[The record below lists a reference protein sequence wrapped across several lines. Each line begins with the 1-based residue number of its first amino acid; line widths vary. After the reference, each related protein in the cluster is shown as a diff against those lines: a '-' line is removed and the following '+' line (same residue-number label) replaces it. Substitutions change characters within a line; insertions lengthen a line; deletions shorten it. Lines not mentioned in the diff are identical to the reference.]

1 MEIFLATDEEQ
12 REALLQGRFE
22 GAELYAQERIAWDAT
37 GVYDDALWVAAHIDD
52 GVATRHEDADGKYMG
67 YRPFTLPR
75 DLVNALAWRAV
86 EAAEVAAARQ
96 AEHDAIQAAREQARA
111 EALENGRR
119 LGLIE

>member
-1 MEIFLATDEEQ
+1 
-12 REALLQGRFE
+12 
-22 GAELYAQERIAWDAT
+22 
-37 GVYDDALWVAAHIDD
+37 
-52 GVATRHEDADGKYMG
+52 MG